1 MMEMK
6 EKNQDIKN
14 MHIQNLKKII
24 FLDRDGTIIED
35 HNYIKDLDQVHFIP
49 GAMEALKKL
58 QKSFLLV
65 IVTNQSGIGR
75 GYYTIEDFHKVN
87 GYMMRQLERQGINIQ
102 TTLFCDHSP
111 EANCECR
118 KPGIKLVNDFLRKNK
133 FSIDKKNSWMI
144 GDKKRDIKFG
154 ENLGIKTILL
164 KTGKAGQENEDFKV
178 SPSFVAASLADVP
191 DIIAGAY
198 D

>member
-1 MMEMK
+1 M
-6 EKNQDIKN
+6 QDK
-14 MHIQNLKKII
+14 QKII

-35 HNYIKDLDQVHFIP
+35 HDYIKELDQVRFIP
-49 GAMEALKKL
+49 GAMDALKKL
-58 QKSFLLV
+58 QKNFLLV

-75 GYYTIEDFHKVN
+75 GYYTLEDFHKVN
-87 GYMMRQLERQGINIQ
+87 GYMMKQLERYGINIR
-102 TTLFCDHSP
+102 TTLFCEHSP

-118 KPGIKLVNDFLRKNK
+118 KPGIKLVDDFLRKNK
-133 FSIDKKNSWMI
+133 IIIDKKNSWMI
-144 GDKKRDIKFG
+144 GDKKRDMKFG
-154 ENLGIKTILL
+154 ENLGIKTILV

-178 SPSFVAASLADVP
+178 SPTFVVASLADVP

>member
-1 MMEMK
+1 MK
-6 EKNQDIKN
+6 MNKKNQSSQDK
-14 MHIQNLKKII
+14 QEDKQKII

-35 HNYIKDLDQVHFIP
+35 HDYIKDLDQVQFIP
-49 GAMEALKKL
+49 GSMEALKKL

-87 GYMMRQLERQGINIQ
+87 GYMLKQLERQGINIRA
-102 TTLFCDHSP
+102 TLFCDHSP
-111 EANCECR
+111 ESKCECR
-118 KPGIKLVNDFLRKNK
+118 KPGIKLAENFLRANK
-133 FSIDKKNSWMI
+133 ILIDKKKSWMI

-164 KTGKAGQENEDFKV
+164 RTGKAGQENEDFKV
-178 SPSFVAASLADVP
+178 NPSFVADSLADVP
-191 DIIAGAY
+191 DIIASDY
-198 D
+198 E